1 MGLVG
6 EGPRW
11 GKKAMTQT
19 TSRAERSVEPVPAD
33 PVPKRPVV
41 SRLSLG
47 HLIMVLAGLL
57 AFLLVLLVLRQQG
70 ETVEI
75 AVTGAQVEAGTTLTA
90 GQVNLVEVSA
100 TDASALGA
108 LLTPEVMAQIVD
120 EGWVATR
127 TLAPG
132 VALSDGDFRPASAAI
147 GLRAMS
153 LPIDVDHAAN
163 GAIVVG
169 DLVDVIVVRGTVAE
183 YVVTSAEVIAVA
195 VPTGGVSGGG
205 FGLTLAVDAE
215 TSLRLA
221 AALNGGSVEVV
232 RSTGASPADPATR
245 YDAGP
250 VDTRGGG

>member
-1 MGLVG
+1 
-6 EGPRW
+6 
-11 GKKAMTQT
+11 
-19 TSRAERSVEPVPAD
+19 VEPVPAD

>member
-1 MGLVG
+1 
-6 EGPRW
+6 
-11 GKKAMTQT
+11 MTQT
-19 TSRAERSVEPVPAD
+19 ANRADRSLEPVPAE
-33 PVPKRPVV
+33 PVPKRPVL

-47 HLIMVLAGLL
+47 HLVMVLAGLL

-75 AVTGAQVEAGTTLTA
+75 AVTGAQVEAGTILTA

-100 TDASALGA
+100 MDASALGA
-108 LLTPEVMAQIVD
+108 LLTPEAMAQIVD
-120 EGWVATR
+120 ERWVATR

-132 VALSDGDFRPASAAI
+132 VALSDGDFRRASAAT

-153 LPIDVDHAAN
+153 LPVDVAHAAN

-169 DLVDVIVVRGTVAE
+169 DLVDVIVVRGTAAE

-195 VPTGGVSGGG
+195 VPTGSVGGGG
-205 FGLTLAVDAE
+205 FAHTLAVDAE

-232 RSTGASPADPATR
+232 RSTGASPADPAAR
-245 YDAGP
+245 YDVAP
-250 VDTRGGG
+250 VGARGGG